1 MPTSGLASKRP
12 QTDRMSANFRLFRKW
27 WRNPRVW
34 VRARAK
40 LHPLATMIAQDAR
53 EKNDRMRRTALAVQP
68 AVRKSW
74 RTLFPPVSVV
84 ASFGGYLRRPRHGPP
99 PQGSMGL
106 RARSKAET
114 LVAILVAAL
123 LSAPARSEEILPLSK
138 VTPGMKGYGLTV
150 MEGQKVERFDV
161 EVLGVVPNVTPGRSV
176 IVVRA
181 SGLGLERSGIVAG
194 MSGSPVY
201 LDGKL
206 AGALSSGFAFSKEA
220 IGGVTPIEPMLA
232 IESASERPQPRTVAA
247 LSGPGPLLEA
257 LASDGSERL
266 GLLRKRFEEMEALLP
281 PAASPLLA
289 PSWSGFPAETLLR
302 NSTLLT
308 RFGLPA
314 AAAASAVGG
323 AIPAPR
329 PVPRLAL
336 AVGTAIT
343 ALLVDGDLQLGATGT
358 VTRVEPDGRF
368 VAFGHTF
375 LGFGELELPVAP
387 SNVVTVLPNLYQ
399 SFKIGYP
406 VSEPAWRLTK
416 DRDAGVAG
424 RTDGAAPM
432 VPVQFHFEAGA
443 GARTLR
449 WRLAPHPRLFP
460 LLLAL
465 STDAALTISDPTP
478 QDRTLRFRI
487 SIETAAGA
495 VRWEDLVSGPR
506 AKETAILSAS
516 VLAGLL
522 EENDVGDPGITG
534 VTIDASSVAGERRL
548 RIVDAALVSSKVA
561 PGDDVVATVRL
572 ADRRGRETAH
582 VVRIRVPGELA
593 DGHASLVIGNG
604 DVLSGL

>member
-1 MPTSGLASKRP
+1 
-12 QTDRMSANFRLFRKW
+12 
-27 WRNPRVW
+27 
-34 VRARAK
+34 
-40 LHPLATMIAQDAR
+40 
-53 EKNDRMRRTALAVQP
+53 
-68 AVRKSW
+68 
-74 RTLFPPVSVV
+74 
-84 ASFGGYLRRPRHGPP
+84 
-99 PQGSMGL
+99 
-106 RARSKAET
+106 
-114 LVAILVAAL
+114 
-123 LSAPARSEEILPLSK
+123 
-138 VTPGMKGYGLTV
+138 MKGYGLTV
-150 MEGQKVERFDV
+150 MEGEKVERFDV
-161 EVLGVVPNVTPGRSV
+161 EVLGVVPNVTPGRSI

-232 IESASERPQPRTVAA
+232 IEGGTETPPRRSAAA
-247 LSGPGPLLEA
+247 LSARGPVFEA
-257 LASDGSERL
+257 LASPGGERL
-266 GLLRKRFEEMEALLP
+266 GLLRKRFKEMEERLP
-281 PAASPLLA
+281 AAASPLLA

-302 NSTLLT
+302 NADLLS

-314 AAAASAVGG
+314 AVPGSVVGG
-323 AIPAPR
+323 ALPAAGTAA
-329 PVPRLAL
+329 RLTLSGGA
-336 AVGTAIT
+336 AIT

-358 VTRVEPDGRF
+358 VTRVEKDGRF

-387 SNVVTVLPNLYQ
+387 SHVVTVLPSVYQ

-432 VPVQFHFEAGA
+432 VPVRFHFGSGGRE
-443 GARTLR
+443 RELH
-449 WRLAPHPRLFP
+449 WRLAPHPRLLP

-487 SIETAAGA
+487 RIETAAGPFS
-495 VRWEDLVSGPR
+495 WEDVVSGPR

-522 EENDVGDPGITG
+522 EENEVGDPGITA
-534 VTIDASSVAGERRL
+534 VTIDASSEAGERRL
-548 RIVDAALVSSKVA
+548 RIVDAALASQKVA
-561 PGDDVVATVRL
+561 PGADVVATVRL
-572 ADRRGRETAH
+572 ADRRGQETAR
-582 VVRIRVPGELA
+582 VVRVRVPGELP
-593 DGHASLVIGNG
+593 DGRAALVVGNG
-604 DVLSGL
+604 DVLSGLRMSLHPGEPRTLSDVRRWLERIVPDDRLTAALVVPAHGAATGPETLSSLPPTAAALLSEGNRGAGSRRRVGSRIAGEEILVLDRPLAGSVRLEFEVERPRS